1 MTALDTPIVRIV
13 VAEDRA
19 PVRSGLDAALGHL
32 PGVAVV
38 GTATH
43 HAQVPPLLDRHRPE
57 VLLLGLALP
66 GGDPVELTR
75 TVRTE
80 HPATAVI
87 AIAVPPATTEQVL
100 PVLQAGAAGW
110 LPPAADRDTV
120 IRALRTVIAGGAAPA
135 RRPSSRDH
143 RNELTARE
151 ADVLGLVAA
160 GLTNAEIARRLSVS
174 EATVKTHLNHAYTK
188 VGLQNRAEAVEYAK
202 RQGLGPVPGS
212 QPD

>member
-1 MTALDTPIVRIV
+1 
-13 VAEDRA
+13 
-19 PVRSGLDAALGHL
+19 
-32 PGVAVV
+32 VV

-75 TVRTE
+75 AVRAE

-87 AIAVPPATTEQVL
+87 VVAVLPATNEQVL
-100 PVLQAGAAGW
+100 PALQAGAAGW
-110 LPPAADRDTV
+110 LPPTADRDTV
-120 IRALRTVIAGGAAPA
+120 IRALRAVVSGAAPP
-135 RRPSSRDH
+135 RRPVNRDH

-188 VGLQNRAEAVEYAK
+188 VGLQNRAEAVEYAR
-202 RQGLGPVPGS
+202 RQGLGPA
-212 QPD
+212 D

>member
-1 MTALDTPIVRIV
+1 MTALDTPIVRGV
-13 VAEDRA
+13 VADDRA

-43 HAQVPPLLDRHRPE
+43 HAQVPPLLDRFRPE
-57 VLLLGLALP
+57 VLLLGLSLP

-75 TVRTE
+75 AVRAE

-87 AIAVPPATTEQVL
+87 VIAVLPATNDQVL
-100 PVLQAGAAGW
+100 PALQAGAAGW
-110 LPPAADRDTV
+110 LPPTADRETV
-120 IRALRTVIAGGAAPA
+120 IRALRAVMAGAGPAP
-135 RRPSSRDH
+135 RRPIGRDH
-143 RNELTARE
+143 RGELTARE
-151 ADVLGLVAA
+151 ADVLRLVAA
-160 GLTNAEIARRLSVS
+160 GLTNAEIARRLTVS

-202 RQGLGPVPGS
+202 RHGLGPEDAG
-212 QPD
+212 

>member
-1 MTALDTPIVRIV
+1 VRVV

-43 HAQVPPLLDRHRPE
+43 HAQVPPLLDRLRPD

-75 TVRTE
+75 AVRAE

-87 AIAVPPATTEQVL
+87 VIAVVPATNDQVL
-100 PVLQAGAAGW
+100 PALQAGAAGW
-110 LPPAADRDTV
+110 LPPPADRDTV
-120 IRALRTVIAGGAAPA
+120 IRALRAVVAGAGAGTP
-135 RRPSSRDH
+135 RRPVGRDH
-143 RNELTARE
+143 RGELTARE
-151 ADVLGLVAA
+151 ADVLRLVAA
-160 GLTNAEIARRLSVS
+160 GLTNAEIARRLNVS

-202 RQGLGPVPGS
+202 RHGLGPA
-212 QPD
+212 DTC

>member
-1 MTALDTPIVRIV
+1 MTALDNSIVRVV
-13 VAEDRA
+13 VADDRA

-43 HAQVPPLLDRHRPE
+43 HAQVPPLLERHRPE

-66 GGDPVELTR
+66 GGDAVELTR
-75 TVRTE
+75 VVRVE

-87 AIAVPPATTEQVL
+87 VIAVLPATNEQVL
-100 PVLQAGAAGW
+100 PALQAGAAGW
-110 LPPAADRDTV
+110 LPPTADRDTV
-120 IRALRTVIAGGAAPA
+120 IRALRAVVAGGVATAAP
-135 RRPSSRDH
+135 RRPGSRDH
-143 RNELTARE
+143 RGELTARE

-160 GLTNAEIARRLSVS
+160 GLTNAEIARRLNVS

-202 RQGLGPVPGS
+202 RQGLGPAEP
-212 QPD
+212 

>member
-1 MTALDTPIVRIV
+1 MTALDTPIVRVV
-13 VAEDRA
+13 VADDRA

-43 HAQVPPLLDRHRPE
+43 HAQVPPLLEQHHPE
-57 VLLLGLALP
+57 VLLLGIALP
-66 GGDPVELTR
+66 GGDPVALTR
-75 TVRTE
+75 AVRAE

-87 AIAVPPATTEQVL
+87 VIAVLPATNEQVL

-110 LPPAADRDTV
+110 LPPTADRDTV
-120 IRALRTVIAGGAAPA
+120 IRALRTVVAGGTTTP
-135 RRPSSRDH
+135 RRSGRDH
-143 RNELTARE
+143 RGELTARE
-151 ADVLGLVAA
+151 ADVLALVAA

-202 RQGLGPVPGS
+202 RQGLGPADPE
-212 QPD
+212 

>member
-1 MTALDTPIVRIV
+1 MTALDTPIVRVV

-19 PVRSGLDAALGHL
+19 SVRSGLDGALGHL

-43 HAQVPPLLDRHRPE
+43 HAQVPTLLDRHRPE
-57 VLLLGLALP
+57 LLLLGMALP

-75 TVRTE
+75 AVRAE

-87 AIAVPPATTEQVL
+87 VIAVLPATNDQVL
-100 PVLQAGAAGW
+100 PALQAGAAGW
-110 LPPAADRDTV
+110 LPPTADRDTV
-120 IRALRTVIAGGAAPA
+120 VRALRAVVSGAATT
-135 RRPSSRDH
+135 RRPVSRDH
-143 RNELTARE
+143 RHELTARE

-160 GLTNAEIARRLSVS
+160 GLTNAEIARRLNVS

-202 RQGLGPVPGS
+202 RQGLGPA
-212 QPD
+212 DTE

>member
-1 MTALDTPIVRIV
+1 MTALDNPIVRVV

-19 PVRSGLDAALGHL
+19 PVRSGLDSALGHL

-75 TVRTE
+75 TVRAE

-87 AIAVPPATTEQVL
+87 VIPVPPVTNEQVL

-110 LPPAADRDTV
+110 LPPMADRDRV
-120 IRALRTVIAGGAAPA
+120 IQALRAVAAGGGGTP
-135 RRPSSRDH
+135 RRPAGRDH
-143 RNELTARE
+143 RGELTARE

-202 RQGLGPVPGS
+202 RQGLGPAEPA
-212 QPD
+212 

>member
-1 MTALDTPIVRIV
+1 MTALDTQIVRVV

-43 HAQVPPLLDRHRPE
+43 HAQVLPMLDRYRPE
-57 VLLLGLALP
+57 VLLLGMALP
-66 GGDPVELTR
+66 GGDPVDLTR
-75 TVRTE
+75 AARAD

-87 AIAVPPATTEQVL
+87 VIAVLPATNDQVL
-100 PVLQAGAAGW
+100 PALQAGAAGW
-110 LPPAADRDTV
+110 LPPNADRDTV
-120 IRALRTVIAGGAAPA
+120 IRALRAVVGGAAP
-135 RRPSSRDH
+135 RRPGSRDH
-143 RNELTARE
+143 RGDLTARE

-160 GLTNAEIARRLSVS
+160 GLTNAEIARRLNVS

-202 RQGLGPVPGS
+202 RQGLGPA
-212 QPD
+212 D